1 MTLWFW
7 FALITAAVIFSV
19 LWPLRRAQKER
30 GTGSDVAVYRDQLA
44 EIRRDRLSGLI
55 GEVEAKAA
63 QVEISRRLLAA
74 ADAADARSQNNP
86 ATDSLRRRRVV
97 ALVTLVGLPLGTF
110 ALYLLVGSPN
120 LPAQPLAA
128 RLNAPLEKRSI
139 SALVAKVEDH
149 LAQHPEDGR
158 GWQVLAPIY
167 MRMGRFD
174 DAAKAWR
181 STLRLM
187 GESADAEADLG
198 ESLVGAANGV
208 VTAEAASVFEHALAL
223 DAHNVKARYFSG
235 LSAEQDGKREQA
247 ATIWRELLQ
256 NAPTG
261 APWIALVRRSLAQ
274 VDPNVTPPPEGPSVA
289 ADNASVGPTADQV
302 AVAQDMSPEDRAQMI
317 RTMVERLAQRL
328 TQDAGNVEN
337 WLRLIQCYVVLGERD
352 KALGAAARARQAL
365 AGADDKVRRIDELV
379 KGLGLEG

>member
-30 GTGSDVAVYRDQLA
+30 GTGSDVAVYRDQLT

-55 GEVEAKAA
+55 GEAEAKAA

-74 ADAADARSQNNP
+74 ADAADAQSQNNP

-139 SALVAKVEDH
+139 GALVAKVEEH
-149 LAQHPEDGR
+149 LAQHPDDGR

-181 STLRLM
+181 SALRLM
-187 GESADAEADLG
+187 GESADSEADLG

-208 VTAEAASVFEHALAL
+208 VTAEAAGVFQQALAL

-247 ATIWRELLQ
+247 ATIWRDLLQ

-261 APWIALVRRSLAQ
+261 APWIALVQRSLAE
-274 VDPNVTPPPEGPSVA
+274 VDPNAAPPQGPSVA

-302 AVAQDMSPEDRAQMI
+302 AAAQEMSPEDRAQMI
-317 RTMVERLAQRL
+317 RGMVERLSQRL
-328 TQDAGNVEN
+328 TQDAGDVEN
-337 WLRLIQCYVVLGERD
+337 WLRLIRCYVVLGERD
-352 KALGAAARARQAL
+352 KAVGAAARARQAL

>member
-30 GTGSDVAVYRDQLA
+30 GTGSDVAVYRDQLT

-55 GEVEAKAA
+55 GEAEAKAA

-74 ADAADARSQNNP
+74 ADAADAQSQNNP

-110 ALYLLVGSPN
+110 ALYLLVGSPS

-139 SALVAKVEDH
+139 GALVAKVEEH
-149 LAQHPEDGR
+149 LAQHPDDGR

-181 STLRLM
+181 SALRLM
-187 GESADAEADLG
+187 GESADSEADLG

-208 VTAEAASVFEHALAL
+208 VTAEAAGVFQQALAL

-247 ATIWRELLQ
+247 ATIWRDLLQ

-261 APWIALVRRSLAQ
+261 APWIALVQRSLAE
-274 VDPNVTPPPEGPSVA
+274 VDPNAAPPQGPSVA

-302 AVAQDMSPEDRAQMI
+302 AAAQEMSPEDRAQMI
-317 RTMVERLAQRL
+317 RGMVERLSQRL
-328 TQDAGNVEN
+328 TQDAGDVEN
-337 WLRLIQCYVVLGERD
+337 WLRLIRCYVVLGERD
-352 KALGAAARARQAL
+352 KAVGAAARARQAL

>member
-7 FALITAAVIFSV
+7 FALITAAVMFSV

-30 GTGSDVAVYRDQLA
+30 GAGSDVAVYRDQLA

-55 GEVEAKAA
+55 GEAEAKAA
-63 QVEISRRLLAA
+63 QVEVSRRLLAA
-74 ADAADARSQNNP
+74 ADAADAQSQSNP

-110 ALYLLVGSPN
+110 ALYVLVGSPS

-139 SALVAKVEDH
+139 GALVAKVEEH

-174 DAAKAWR
+174 DAVKAWR
-181 STLRLM
+181 NIVRLT

-208 VTAEAASVFEHALAL
+208 VTGEAAGAFEHALAL
-223 DAHNVKARYFSG
+223 DAHNIKARYFSG
-235 LSAEQDGKREQA
+235 LSAEQDGKRDQA
-247 ATIWRELLQ
+247 AAIWRDLLK

-274 VDPNVTPPPEGPSVA
+274 VDPNAAPPEGPSVA
-289 ADNASVGPTADQV
+289 TDNASVGPTADQV
-302 AVAQDMSPEDRAQMI
+302 AAASDMSPEDRAQMI
-317 RTMVERLAQRL
+317 RGMVERLAQRL
-328 TQDAGNVEN
+328 TKDATDVEN